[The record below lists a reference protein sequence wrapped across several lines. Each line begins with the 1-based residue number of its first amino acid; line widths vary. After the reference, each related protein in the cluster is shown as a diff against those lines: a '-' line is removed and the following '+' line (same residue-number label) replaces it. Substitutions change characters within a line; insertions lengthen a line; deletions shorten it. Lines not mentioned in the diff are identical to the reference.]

1 MAFIIAIV
9 VGIILIWIFMMIGWG
24 ALNLLGNLLT
34 LNFREFKENLS
45 EFFFPLL
52 GLLVCVILVVGE
64 LSGIPIFSL
73 IIRLISLTLFGE
85 EKV

>member
-1 MAFIIAIV
+1 MTFIIAIV
-9 VGIILIWIFMMIGWG
+9 VGIILIWIFAMIGWG
-24 ALNLLGNLLT
+24 ALGLLGNLLT

-45 EFFFPLL
+45 EFFLPLL
-52 GLLVCVILVVGE
+52 GLLVIVILIVGD

-73 IIRLISLTLFGE
+73 ILRLISVTLFGE

>member
-9 VGIILIWIFMMIGWG
+9 VGIILIWVFGMNGRG
-24 ALNLLGNLLT
+24 ALGLLGNLLT

-45 EFFFPLL
+45 EFFLPLL
-52 GLLVCVILVVGE
+52 GLLVIVILIVGD

-73 IIRLISLTLFGE
+73 ILRLISVTLFGE